1 MLVRLKG
8 RSELLWRV
16 RAPLLDRFRDGRAFS
31 TACDRDRMADKA
43 RSMSLL
49 KPPKIDWYITQ
60 PVDAA
65 SGRIDS

>member
-1 MLVRLKG
+1 MSYFRG
-8 RSELLWRV
+8 F
-16 RAPLLDRFRDGRAFS
+16 APQLDQFRDGRTFS
-31 TACDRDRMADKA
+31 TACARDRMTDKA